1 MENYDHLFNK
11 HFDENYFKSEEDR
24 EKARILF
31 NKLMNQYKNYI
42 DYNDILNS
50 WFSSLSGEGIYKPEN
65 LSQEDEDSPE
75 DYKKVKAFTTN
86 DFDSI
91 DSMVEEYN
99 LIFSSL
105 KVELFKDNSYFVN
118 EMWYSKDDE
127 HVMEMKYILTEE
139 LFQKKTDERKKL
151 ILLDII
157 DNNIFNES
165 LENESYVG
173 SLPKDY
179 QIEVYE
185 KLMSKMIDYEAYE
198 KAAVYRDIID
208 QIS

>member
-1 MENYDHLFNK
+1 
-11 HFDENYFKSEEDR
+11 
-24 EKARILF
+24 
-31 NKLMNQYKNYI
+31 
-42 DYNDILNS
+42 
-50 WFSSLSGEGIYKPEN
+50 
-65 LSQEDEDSPE
+65 
-75 DYKKVKAFTTN
+75 
-86 DFDSI
+86 
-91 DSMVEEYN
+91 
-99 LIFSSL
+99 
-105 KVELFKDNSYFVN
+105 
-118 EMWYSKDDE
+118 MWYSKDDE